1 MVINNLYFII
11 LLSIFANISTS
22 ITKYSLDTIPIVND
36 TFIKQIIIFT
46 LSVSILILSK
56 KVDYKDIKQNIFTK
70 KYIPTI
76 INSIIISCFI
86 FLSSYMIQNTDLIEY
101 IYIKQSITLILSVI
115 IGFFIFK
122 EKINKYSIVGII
134 MIFIGIYFIQKE

>member
-11 LLSIFANISTS
+11 LLSIFANINTS
-22 ITKYSLDTIPIVND
+22 ITKYSLNTITLVND
-36 TFIKQIIIFT
+36 TFIKQIIIFCI
-46 LSVSILILSK
+46 SIPLLITSK
-56 KVDYKDIKQNIFTK
+56 KIDYKDIKHNLFTK

-101 IYIKQSITLILSVI
+101 IYLKQSIILILSVLT
-115 IGFFIFK
+115 GFFIFK
-122 EKINKYSIVGII
+122 ENINKYSIFGII

>member
-22 ITKYSLDTIPIVND
+22 ITKYSLNNITLVND
-36 TFIKQIIIFT
+36 TFIKQIIIFCI
-46 LSVSILILSK
+46 SIPLLIISK
-56 KVDYKDIKQNIFTK
+56 KIDYKDIKHNLLTQ

-86 FLSSYMIQNTDLIEY
+86 FLSSYLIQNTELIEY
-101 IYIKQSITLILSVI
+101 IYLQQSIILILSVI
-115 IGFFIFK
+115 TGFCIFK
-122 EKINKYSIVGII
+122 ENINKYSVIGMI
-134 MIFIGIYFIQKE
+134 MIFFGIYFIQKE

>member
-46 LSVSILILSK
+46 LSVSILILSN